1 MDALEQCG
9 LCVHR
14 GNSFD
19 KGDLMPLWLIIGIG
33 SFIGGILRFLVSGWI
48 QSGAIT
54 FPLGTLG
61 VNFLGSFILSLVMYL
76 SEYAGL
82 FSEEVRVFWSIGLI
96 GSFTTMSTFSYE
108 SFRLLEQNET
118 LLFGLNIA
126 GTLILTLAAV
136 FMGKV
141 IVLNLMMGVK

>member
-1 MDALEQCG
+1 
-9 LCVHR
+9 
-14 GNSFD
+14 
-19 KGDLMPLWLIIGIG
+19 MPLWLIIGVG

-48 QSGAIT
+48 QGGAIT

-82 FSEEVRVFWSIGLI
+82 FSEEARVFWSIGLI

-108 SFRLLEQNET
+108 SFRLLEQNEI

-136 FMGKV
+136 FMGKA

>member
-1 MDALEQCG
+1 
-9 LCVHR
+9 
-14 GNSFD
+14 
-19 KGDLMPLWLIIGIG
+19 
-33 SFIGGILRFLVSGWI
+33 
-48 QSGAIT
+48 
-54 FPLGTLG
+54 
-61 VNFLGSFILSLVMYL
+61 
-76 SEYAGL
+76 
-82 FSEEVRVFWSIGLI
+82 
-96 GSFTTMSTFSYE
+96 MSTFSYE